1 MNEAGTRQAGTLE
14 RAGAALQRA
23 ARLVA
28 GLMFAGVFLVFL
40 YKIVMR
46 YALHEALA
54 WGEEVSV
61 ILFIWIIFWANAFI
75 MRDREQI
82 SFDLFYHR
90 LPPAG
95 RRVTAILR
103 LVLIGAIVAAALPG
117 ALDYIG
123 FLWRE
128 RTPVS
133 ACGSTSSIPA
143 SASSSSRSWRGRSGR
158 SAGFS
163 AATGASTSSRRRACP
178 TGSGS

>member
-46 YALHEALA
+46 YAFHEALA

-82 SFDLFYHR
+82 SIDLFYHR

-128 RTPVS
+128 RTPVLGLRLDLVYS
-133 ACGSTSSIPA
+133 CFGLFLVAVVA
-143 SASSSSRSWRGRSGR
+143 RSLWAIGWLLGRDWREHV
-158 SAGFS
+158 
-163 AATGASTSSRRRACP
+163 
-178 TGSGS
+178 

>member
-1 MNEAGTRQAGTLE
+1 MSADAPQ
-14 RAGAALQRA
+14 RAGAALQQAGGVLRQAGGALERA

-46 YALHEALA
+46 YAFHEALA

-75 MRDREQI
+75 LRDKEQI
-82 SFDLFYHR
+82 SFDLLYHR
-90 LPPAG
+90 MPPAG
-95 RRVTAILR
+95 RRLMAILR
-103 LVLIGAIVAAALPG
+103 QLLIGGIMAAALPG

-128 RTPVS
+128 RTPVLGLRLDLVYS
-133 ACGSTSSIPA
+133 CFGIFLIAVIV
-143 SASSSSRSWRGRSGR
+143 RSLWGIGRLSGR
-158 SAGFS
+158 NW
-163 AATGASTSSRRRACP
+163 RERV
-178 TGSGS
+178 